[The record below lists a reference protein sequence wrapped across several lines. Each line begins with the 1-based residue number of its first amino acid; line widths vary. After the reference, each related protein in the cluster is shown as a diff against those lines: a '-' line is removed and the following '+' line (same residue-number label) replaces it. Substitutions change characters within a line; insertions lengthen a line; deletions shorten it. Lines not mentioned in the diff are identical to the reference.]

1 METVAPRRHARIAAF
16 TLATVSLVVSL
27 LAAYF
32 KLYFWGGT
40 RYASMTIK
48 LGFWFVILAGPVSL
62 GLAFRRP
69 RTAIA
74 VAIIQFAAIISAA
87 V

>member
-1 METVAPRRHARIAAF
+1 MM
-16 TLATVSLVVSL
+16 ATISLVVSL
-27 LAAYF
+27 LAAYL

-40 RYASMTIK
+40 NYASMTIK
-48 LGFWFVILAGPVSL
+48 LGFWFVILAGPVSFW
-62 GLAFRRP
+62 LAFRKP

-74 VAIIQFAAIISAA
+74 VAIIQAVVVIAAA